1 MLINDI
7 LELTMPKSRINCC
20 HGEIAEGGTPM
31 EPLLVGR
38 REAAKLLG
46 LSLRSL
52 DHAVCRGLLKPRRL
66 GRRVLF
72 IPEELRRFASRDHG
86 RIAPVPEGRDARKDA
101 G

>member
-7 LELTMPKSRINCC
+7 LELTVSKSRVNFC
-20 HGEIAEGGTPM
+20 HGESAEGEPPM

-38 REAAKLLG
+38 REAATLLG

-52 DHAVCRGLLKPRRL
+52 DHAVCRGLLKPRHL

-72 IPEELRRFASRDHG
+72 TPEELKRFAGRDHG
-86 RIAPVPEGRDARKDA
+86 RIAPVPEGRDAREDA

>member
-1 MLINDI
+1 MERLQ
-7 LELTMPKSRINCC
+7 K
-20 HGEIAEGGTPM
+20 GEALM

-52 DHAVCRGLLKPRRL
+52 DHAVCRGLLKPRHL

-72 IPEELRRFASRDHG
+72 TPEELKRFASRDHG
-86 RIAPVPEGRDARKDA
+86 RIAPVPEGRDAQED
-101 G
+101 GG

>member
-1 MLINDI
+1 MESLQN
-7 LELTMPKSRINCC
+7 
-20 HGEIAEGGTPM
+20 GEPLM

-72 IPEELRRFASRDHG
+72 TPEELKRFASRDRG
-86 RIAPVPEGRDARKDA
+86 RIAPVPEGRDAREDA